1 MKVWQGLDPVF
12 YQSISLILN
21 TVCFITAA
29 LSGAGIQLKLDVVYW
44 DQVSCSFDKMLLV
57 ELNDLVEW
65 G

>member
-29 LSGAGIQLKLDVVYW
+29 LSGAGIQLKLDVVYSE
-44 DQVSCSFDKMLLV
+44 VSCSFDKMLLV
-57 ELNDLVEW
+57 ELMI
-65 G
+65 